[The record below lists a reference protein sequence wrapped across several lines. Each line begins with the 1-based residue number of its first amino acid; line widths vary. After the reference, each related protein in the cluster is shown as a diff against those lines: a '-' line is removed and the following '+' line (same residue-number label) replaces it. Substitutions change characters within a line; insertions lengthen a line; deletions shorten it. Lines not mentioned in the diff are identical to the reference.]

1 MKKGM
6 CSEDMDNHCHV
17 LHFGTIN
24 TWNYKLI
31 CKFHDFSME
40 IPVSSVATVSDVLT
54 DMFMDIA
61 GSLNFQDVEEKK
73 LCDNINN
80 MNSQKMFVAW

>member
-1 MKKGM
+1 
-6 CSEDMDNHCHV
+6 
-17 LHFGTIN
+17 
-24 TWNYKLI
+24 
-31 CKFHDFSME
+31 ME

>member
-1 MKKGM
+1 
-6 CSEDMDNHCHV
+6 
-17 LHFGTIN
+17 
-24 TWNYKLI
+24 
-31 CKFHDFSME
+31 ME

-73 LCDNINN
+73 NN
-80 MNSQKMFVAW
+80 MNSQKMFVAS